1 MPHSSSH
8 PASLSRR
15 ALRYSGVLAV
25 AALALAA
32 AQPALAQATDP
43 QPIGP
48 DLQLTQQWDKVFPKS
63 DRVDHQK
70 VTFTNRYG
78 ITLVGDL
85 YLPKGRGDTPPT
97 IMPMIRFEQTDH
109 HAYSAQLR
117 RQGQAIGQYT
127 IVVIQFPIAN
137 LAGHPAAVSNKIIV
151 ITNE

>member
-1 MPHSSSH
+1 MRPRRSVTS
-8 PASLSRR
+8 PASWTG
-15 ALRYSGVLAV
+15 LRHGVEHIHAEGHD
-25 AALALAA
+25 AI
-32 AQPALAQATDP
+32 AQPLLD
-43 QPIGP
+43 G
-48 DLQLTQQWDKVFPKS
+48 S
-63 DRVDHQK
+63 DVE
-70 VTFTNRYG
+70 VPVIASG
-78 ITLVGDL
+78 GA
-85 YLPKGRGDTPPT
+85 PT